1 MTINRRSYMAPCEGC
16 ISYTISDKT
25 GRTISKFR
33 SDREAIEFARG
44 LVKLGTYGTLL
55 VIDDQTDE
63 IIAEITPT
71 KGKGEA

>member
-1 MTINRRSYMAPCEGC
+1 MVSCEGC

-25 GRTISKFR
+25 GKTISKFR

-44 LVKLGTYGTLL
+44 LVKLGYGTLL

-71 KGKGEA
+71 KDKAGEG

>member
-1 MTINRRSYMAPCEGC
+1 MVSCEGC

-25 GRTISKFR
+25 GKTISKFR

-71 KGKGEA
+71 KDNGEVK